1 MLAGYESQGCSAGGS
16 LYSWIPVQLDPRTDP
31 SLFSI
36 LLHIS
41 LSPLASSPRVLAM
54 CPQPQMHLCGVCS
67 TPATG
72 QKEEHVVPRASS
84 TLCWGPSTK
93 EEKEGGGNG
102 MNQLRTD
109 PNTNSKILYFIE
121 IIKKEGGEGLQVV
134 TWTHHRGRINYTCDS
149 PEISLLSLALKTFDA
164 KPLRPRATCSSH

>member
-1 MLAGYESQGCSAGGS
+1 MDPCTAGS
-16 LYSWIPVQLDPRTDP
+16 LYSWIPVQIQV
-31 SLFSI
+31 SSI

-84 TLCWGPSTK
+84 TLCWSPSTK

-164 KPLRPRATCSSH
+164 KPLPPRATCSSH